1 MRAMAARAGSRRS
14 VYHIE
19 QREKP
24 ALLVLLQK
32 NLPEASSLGNQ
43 EAAEDRTR
51 VPLPLPR

>member
-1 MRAMAARAGSRRS
+1 MAARAGSRRS